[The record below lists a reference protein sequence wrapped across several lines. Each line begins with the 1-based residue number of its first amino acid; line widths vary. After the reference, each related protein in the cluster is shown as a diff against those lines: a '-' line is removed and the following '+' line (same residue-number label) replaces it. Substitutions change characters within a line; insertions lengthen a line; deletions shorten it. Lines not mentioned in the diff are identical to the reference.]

1 MDQLR
6 GSIERRTYALSA
18 FDMQASFANI
28 PYAFFYENVSK
39 SNLFMP
45 GSLLK
50 DSLARVLEGFPILLG
65 HLRPKAT
72 GQIDVEVDPENLNLP
87 EFIESSCDTITFDD
101 IKSKNFSWDSWPNNV
116 ATVGAFAIPAA
127 NDGWIRLLNVH
138 TMRLKDNSG
147 LIVFINIPHYALDG
161 AGYFTFIRHWAST
174 MSSMSRNSSASETL
188 ASDKLVIDRACI
200 KGYLPA
206 ERKPLD
212 ELSRSI
218 YTTANLFCDTL
229 AWLSPTMLGRLLSKL
244 GSLSSGEAHLFCLP
258 LSKLDELRKSVQLHL
273 PMGSRISDNDLL
285 VSLLS
290 KTYVQSQPQQEL
302 KAGWFTAA
310 PKPETHF
317 TVRFPCDARPRLG
330 MKEKFI
336 GNLLIPT
343 LVHERIDEL
352 SKSTTPQTLASAA
365 MQIRK
370 TIGSVDAPLIAEFHE
385 MISSHPSSHLRPLA
399 FVSSHQTTSMVIT
412 SQLHFGL
419 YDADFGFGQPAF
431 VSLTRLFAGSYTMA
445 AILPTAPDQE
455 PGVNVL
461 LTSNIV
467 AMGNILKNE
476 FWRKTAELVW

>member
-28 PYAFFYENVSK
+28 PYVFFYENVSN
-39 SNLFMP
+39 SNSFMP

-50 DSLARVLEGFPILLG
+50 DSLARALEGFPILLG
-65 HLRPKAT
+65 HLRRKTT

-87 EFIESSCDTITFDD
+87 EFIETSCDTITFND
-101 IKSKNFSWDSWPNNV
+101 IKSKNFSWDSWPDSV
-116 ATVGAFAIPAA
+116 ATVGGFATPAA
-127 NDGWIRLLNVH
+127 NDGEIRLLNVH
-138 TMRLKDNSG
+138 AMRLKDKSG
-147 LIVFINIPHYALDG
+147 LVLFINIPHYAVDG
-161 AGYFTFIRHWAST
+161 AGYFTFIQHWASI
-174 MSSMSRNSSASETL
+174 MSSMSRHGSPSETL
-188 ASDKLVIDRACI
+188 ASDKLVMDRACI
-200 KGYLPA
+200 KAYLPA
-206 ERKPLD
+206 ERRPLD
-212 ELSRSI
+212 ELSQSI
-218 YTTANLFCDTL
+218 YTVANFFCDAL
-229 AWLSPTMLGRLLSKL
+229 AWLPPTMLGRLLSKL
-244 GSLSSGEAHLFCLP
+244 RSLSSGEAHLFCLP

-273 PMGSRISDNDLL
+273 PTGSRISNNDLL

-290 KTYVQSQPQQEL
+290 KTYVQSQPQPEP

-310 PKPETHF
+310 PKQETHF
-317 TVRFPCDARPRLG
+317 TVRIPCDARPRLG
-330 MKEKFI
+330 MKEKFT

-343 LVHERIDEL
+343 IVNERIGDL
-352 SKSTTPQTLASAA
+352 SKPTTPQTLASAA
-365 MQIRK
+365 MQVRK
-370 TIGSVDAPLIAEFHE
+370 TIGSIDAPLVAEYE
-385 MISSHPSSHLRPLA
+385 EIISSHPSSHIRPLA

-412 SQLHFGL
+412 SQMCFGL

-431 VSLTRLFAGSYTMA
+431 VCLTRLFTGSYTIA

-461 LTSNIV
+461 LTSNVV